1 MHFDYSIKMSKD
13 VESLIRGLSL
23 ERFEDQPNTN
33 LFGEG
38 LKQEETTHQTRGE
51 LVHGLYKENV
61 RKALRKA
68 GVSGVTSSE
77 ISRITNLNIQTAR
90 KCLEELCAT
99 REAYKLKRN
108 RTTTIYYNNG
118 RPRHE
123 FGIERIEDGN
133 TTYEISLAEGPDDS
147 LLVHII
153 EKRFTLLEG
162 EQIEGGVIVPI
173 TQIPALVK
181 AVGNFQKLA
190 GETNATT

>member
-1 MHFDYSIKMSKD
+1 MSRD

-23 ERFEDQPNTN
+23 EKFEDQPSTEF
-33 LFGEG
+33 LG
-38 LKQEETTHQTRGE
+38 LELKEETAHKTRGE
-51 LVHGLYKENV
+51 LVHGIYKESV

-68 GVSGVTSSE
+68 AVSGVTPSE
-77 ISRITNLNIQTAR
+77 ISRVTRLNVQTAR

-133 TTYEISLAEGPDDS
+133 TSFEISLAEGADDS

-162 EQIEGGVIVPI
+162 EQIEGGVIVPLA
-173 TQIPALVK
+173 QIPALVK
-181 AVGNFQKLA
+181 AVESFQKLA
-190 GETNATT
+190 GVTDATR